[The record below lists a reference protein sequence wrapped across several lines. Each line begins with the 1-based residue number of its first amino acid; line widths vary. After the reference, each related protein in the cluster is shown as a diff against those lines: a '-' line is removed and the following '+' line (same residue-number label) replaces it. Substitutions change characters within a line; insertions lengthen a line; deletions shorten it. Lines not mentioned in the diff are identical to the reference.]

1 MKFETTR
8 KRTRINKYIKD
19 GLNSI
24 GVVNDDEIIELLE
37 QVDKLVIDYRARE
50 NLLRDKDIFKAIL
63 FEGKTQKEVAEKYN
77 ISHSRIHQICFR
89 LYLRLK
95 TVKCEQLKEQ
105 RSKRMNKERAI
116 EILKT
121 IRHNSTMQTDY
132 TIDDIDQAL
141 DIAIESLREKEY
153 RYWKSYKPITE
164 PIPLQEL
171 LDKMERI
178 ANESEIKSEE
188 DKKFKEGLNSALGII
203 RMELESGNIKGVE

>member
-1 MKFETTR
+1 MSE
-8 KRTRINKYIKD
+8 
-19 GLNSI
+19 
-24 GVVNDDEIIELLE
+24 
-37 QVDKLVIDYRARE
+37 
-50 NLLRDKDIFKAIL
+50 
-63 FEGKTQKEVAEKYN
+63 
-77 ISHSRIHQICFR
+77 
-89 LYLRLK
+89 
-95 TVKCEQLKEQ
+95 
-105 RSKRMNKERAI
+105 RMSNERAI
-116 EILKT
+116 EIFEDLRNHELA
-121 IRHNSTMQTDY
+121 IFENYIGESTNIDY
-132 TIDDIDQAL
+132 TNIEVKQAL

>member
-1 MKFETTR
+1 MSE
-8 KRTRINKYIKD
+8 
-19 GLNSI
+19 
-24 GVVNDDEIIELLE
+24 
-37 QVDKLVIDYRARE
+37 
-50 NLLRDKDIFKAIL
+50 
-63 FEGKTQKEVAEKYN
+63 
-77 ISHSRIHQICFR
+77 
-89 LYLRLK
+89 
-95 TVKCEQLKEQ
+95 
-105 RSKRMNKERAI
+105 RMNKERAI